1 MGYPH
6 KTRKS
11 HTICDVAMGMSQV
24 RYTITVSP
32 RFHRPFLDG
41 FRIGNAGVWI
51 RVWTLSDNGIAKS
64 YYDREPSRCQLFGT
78 TRRAG
83 GNVG

>member
-1 MGYPH
+1 
-6 KTRKS
+6 
-11 HTICDVAMGMSQV
+11 MGMSQV

-51 RVWTLSDNGIAKS
+51 RVWTLSDNGIA
-64 YYDREPSRCQLFGT
+64 
-78 TRRAG
+78 
-83 GNVG
+83 